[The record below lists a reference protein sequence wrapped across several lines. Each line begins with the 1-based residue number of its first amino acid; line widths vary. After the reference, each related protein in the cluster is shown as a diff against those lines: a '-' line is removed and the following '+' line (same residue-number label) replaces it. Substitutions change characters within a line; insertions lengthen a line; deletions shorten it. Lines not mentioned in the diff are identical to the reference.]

1 MGSQDTK
8 FVKGA
13 FILTLAGIVVKL
25 IGAVYRIP
33 LYSILGSE
41 GIGLY
46 QMGYP
51 IYAILLTVSSA
62 GLNVAISKV
71 VAERRARGKHAG
83 ALAAFR
89 ISLVLMAIIGA
100 LGSVALYQAAPW
112 IAVKMGH
119 DARATLSIQAISPAL
134 FLASVLSAFRGW
146 FQGIEEMTVPAVS
159 QVLEALGRLVTM
171 LLLASALMPRGIE
184 HAAAG
189 ATFGAAVGALAGV
202 LFTAV
207 AYWMGRH
214 GRPGSRRI
222 AGRGADGG
230 ASTPGAVSGGPDEF
244 TWGETA
250 RAIASIALPISL
262 ASAVFG
268 ITEII
273 DLGLVPGRLHAAG
286 FSTEEATRL
295 FGQLTAGAMPLVNI
309 PTVFTGALQMAI
321 VPSVSAAIALRDRA
335 AVSRRVSKALTLA
348 YALGLPAAM
357 GILVLS
363 RQIPVLLYNDPE
375 VGPSLMACAPA
386 VLFLSL
392 QQVSA
397 GVLQGVGKVT
407 VPLINLMWAAA
418 VKAIVTYALV
428 GVPSIGVV
436 GAGLATSLHFGVA
449 AVLNLLAI
457 RRHMG
462 PYAEPGAV
470 LKISAASGGMAVV
483 AGLSYRLMEPF
494 MGLKLAT
501 VGAIASGALAYFVLA
516 MVLKVFSPEDLASL
530 PVVGRVLGRVIGSK
544 K

>member
-1 MGSQDTK
+1 MGTQDTK

-13 FILTLAGIVVKL
+13 FILTAAGLLVKL

-51 IYAILLTVSSA
+51 IYAILLTVSSS

-71 VAERRARGKHAG
+71 VAERLARGKKVG

-89 ISLVLMAIIGA
+89 VSLVLMAILGA
-100 LGSVALYQAAPW
+100 LGSVALFRAAPW
-112 IAVKMGH
+112 IATYMGH
-119 DARATLSIQAISPAL
+119 DPRATLSIQAISPSL
-134 FLASVLSAFRGW
+134 FLASILSAFRGW

-159 QVLEALGRLVTM
+159 QVLEALGRLATM
-171 LLLASALMPRGIE
+171 LLLARALMPRGIE

-189 ATFGAAVGALAGV
+189 ATFGAAVGAGV
-202 LFTAV
+202 GVVFTAL
-207 AYWMGRH
+207 AYWIGRH
-214 GRPGSRRI
+214 GMAGSGSRRGRRPDGKLGA
-222 AGRGADGG
+222 AGG
-230 ASTPGAVSGGPDEF
+230 SGEF

-273 DLGLVPGRLHAAG
+273 DLSLVPGRLHAAG
-286 FSTEEATRL
+286 FTTEEATRL

-321 VPSVSAAIALRDRA
+321 VPSVSAAMALRDRPA
-335 AVSRRVSKALTLA
+335 IARRVSKALTLT
-348 YALGLPAAM
+348 YALGLPAAL

-363 RQIPVLLYNDPE
+363 RQIPVLLYNDAE
-375 VGPSLMACAPA
+375 VGPSLMASAPA

-392 QQVSA
+392 QQVSS

-407 VPLINLMWAAA
+407 VPLVNLMWAAL
-418 VKAIVTYALV
+418 VKAVVTYAMV
-428 GVPSIGVV
+428 GIPSIGVV
-436 GAGLATSLHFGVA
+436 GAGVATSLHFAVA
-449 AVLNLLAI
+449 AALNLLAI
-457 RRHMG
+457 RRNLG
-462 PYAEPGAV
+462 PVTDSGSI
-470 LKISAASGGMAVV
+470 LKISAAGGGMAVI
-483 AGLSYRLMEPF
+483 AGLAYHLMEPLV
-494 MGLKLAT
+494 GLKVAT
-501 VGAIASGALAYFVLA
+501 VGAVASGALAYFILA
-516 MVLKVFSPEDLASL
+516 VFLRVFSPEDLASL
-530 PVVGRVLGRVIGSK
+530 PVIGRALGRVFRSRK
-544 K
+544 